1 MSLTITEQ
9 RTVSKA
15 VTNRSIWSN
24 ALTATLVLVV
34 AASLGAITPGYAD
47 RTEAVQLVQ
56 EAQQLLDEGKHP
68 EARKKLA
75 EALQADPSYPEAH
88 ANLGYLHEVSGEIE
102 EALDRY
108 GLALKLAPDHT
119 YSRGRMRQLFYTA
132 RFPRW
137 IKLDYLKYSPL
148 SVVVDR
154 CQIKLPA
161 DSPTAPARRF
171 DFAYTTSLLFP
182 EEMGRNDPALRIP
195 IPAAGRD
202 TGVYAIVNRVSY
214 GMIRRPNS
222 PVLDLRFVVQ
232 YPSRTISQSDRDYTQ
247 LAATVTHLLLR
258 FSGYAATYLN
268 RPPTGDN
275 EGLVHVYLCESGP
288 AGAEQYENNIYL
300 YDIDL
305 ARTAAEWTREVA
317 HELGHYLLPAVGQ
330 FDEPEKLGNGLLG
343 ERLFL
348 QWLAAEAELVSGAPW
363 PSQET
368 STALSAV
375 LSGDAQKVADY
386 VQEQCRPALDLW
398 LREGPDSPL
407 LGAKSAEAMD
417 YFTGF
422 CLWVLAAHGPE
433 VLAEVFDNT
442 PGENPVPV
450 DCVAAYREIVTRS
463 LDVQPWRVNAGA
475 LNLAESQLSQ
485 PVREGALRRE
495 EITISPGDFVVL
507 PVYLPAGT
515 WQVSALAS
523 PSADTLTLELKLD
536 QGTLVGLTHL
546 TVSTA
551 APGWHTIRISTAQ
564 ASEAL
569 RFEGLQIELSPQA

>member
-1 MSLTITEQ
+1 MRLTIAEG
-9 RTVSKA
+9 RAVCKA
-15 VTNRSIWSN
+15 IRKCNIWSD
-24 ALTATLVLVV
+24 ALAATLVLVV
-34 AASLGAITPGYAD
+34 AASLGAITPSYAD
-47 RTEAVQLVQ
+47 RTQAVRLVQ
-56 EAQQLLDEGKHP
+56 EAQQLLEQGKHP

-108 GLALKLAPDHT
+108 GLALKLAPGHT

-137 IKLDYLKYSPL
+137 IKLDYLRYGPL
-148 SVVVDR
+148 SLVIDR

-161 DSPTAPARRF
+161 DIPAAPARRF
-171 DFAYTTSLLFP
+171 QFAYTTSLLFP
-182 EEMGRNDPALRIP
+182 EEMGRDDPAPRIRL
-195 IPAAGRD
+195 PATEGNS
-202 TGVYAIVNRVSY
+202 GVYAIVNRVSY

-247 LAATVTHLLLR
+247 LAATLTHLLLR

-268 RPPTGDN
+268 RPPTGDE

-368 STALSAV
+368 SATLSAV
-375 LSGDAQKVADY
+375 LNGDGSKVATY
-386 VQEQCRPALDLW
+386 IQEQCRAALDLW
-398 LREGPDSPL
+398 LREGPESAL
-407 LGAKSAEAMD
+407 LEAKSAEAMD

-442 PGENPVPV
+442 PGEDPLPA

-463 LDVQPWRVNAGA
+463 LDTQAWRVNSGA
-475 LNLAESQLSQ
+475 LNVAQSRLAQ
-485 PVREGALRRE
+485 PVREGASRRE

-507 PVYLPAGT
+507 PVYLPPGT

-523 PSADTLTLELKLD
+523 PSADTLTLELKLGE
-536 QGTLVGLTHL
+536 GTLVGLTRL
-546 TVSTA
+546 AVSTT
-551 APGWHTIRISTAQ
+551 APGWYTVRLSSAK
-564 ASEAL
+564 ASANVQL
-569 RFEGLQIELSPQA
+569 QGIQIEQAPQA